1 MKQKLIE
8 LLESLGYE
16 AFLQGSFTSEADY
29 PESFFTF
36 WNTDTEN
43 YYISNKKVETSWY
56 FWINFYSTDPNL
68 VETVTSKTA
77 ELLRKNNWIVDGE
90 GKDIQTDSPNYSA
103 RELEVIYIQKTM
115 K

>member
-36 WNTDTEN
+36 WNVDTEN
-43 YYISNKKVETSWY
+43 YYISNEKAATFWY
-56 FWINFYSTDPNL
+56 FTINFYSKDPNL
-68 VETVTSKTA
+68 VETITSKTA
-77 ELLRKNNWIVDGE
+77 ELLRENKWKVDGE
-90 GKDIQTDSPNYSA
+90 GKDIPTDTPNYSA
-103 RELEVIYIQKTM
+103 RELQTIYTQKRI
-115 K
+115 